1 MAANSRGQLKFN
13 GGDAQKIIKLN
24 YSVSRNTDV
33 SGRVASD
40 PSNALIKVTVE
51 ATESSEILET
61 LLNGKYKPTKGEILF
76 NKSHEEGTLIDLKWE
91 NGYVIHH
98 EVDYDALNDDNMLIS
113 FVVSA
118 EQIDYGTANFFGE
131 WPGQER

>member
-118 EQIDYGTANFFGE
+118 EIIDYGTANYIGE
-131 WPGQER
+131 WPMK

>member
-1 MAANSRGQLKFN
+1 MANSRGQLKFN

-40 PSNALIKVTVE
+40 PSNALIKVTIE

-118 EQIDYGTANFFGE
+118 EIIDYGTANYTGE
-131 WPGQER
+131 WPMK